1 MKVSGSEIK
10 KIYINDA
17 SYLDMLRSIKDSPEI
32 LYFMGDISIASQRA
46 VAVIGTRK
54 ATSYGIDVAYRLG
67 QKLAEN
73 GIVAVSGLARGID
86 SSGHKGALA
95 GGGKTIAVM
104 GCGIDICFPST
115 NVPLWREIISK
126 GLVLSEYPPGMPG
139 GKFTFPKRNRII
151 SGLSEA
157 TVVVES
163 GIKGGALITAELAAE
178 QGRDVYAVPGNIDR
192 VASFGANKLIRD
204 GAMPLVILDDI
215 MEDLGVTPR
224 QSEKVK
230 ACLGGAEKRI
240 YDMLLQN
247 GEMTL
252 EDVCVKLDLKPQSAN
267 GLITVLEMKGYI
279 QAAMGKVFIAR
290 SIK

>member
-1 MKVSGSEIK
+1 MKASGSEIK
-10 KIYINDA
+10 KIYINDT
-17 SYLDMLRSIKDSPEI
+17 SYPDMLRSIKDSPEI

-139 GKFTFPKRNRII
+139 GKFTFPKKNRII

-157 TVVVES
+157 TVV
-163 GIKGGALITAELAAE
+163 AL
-178 QGRDVYAVPGNIDR
+178 
-192 VASFGANKLIRD
+192 
-204 GAMPLVILDDI
+204 
-215 MEDLGVTPR
+215 
-224 QSEKVK
+224 
-230 ACLGGAEKRI
+230 
-240 YDMLLQN
+240 
-247 GEMTL
+247 
-252 EDVCVKLDLKPQSAN
+252 
-267 GLITVLEMKGYI
+267 
-279 QAAMGKVFIAR
+279 
-290 SIK
+290 